1 MLQHT
6 ATCCNTLQHTAT
18 NQLPE
23 VGADPCKSSRST
35 SILPTNTLQ
44 HTATHCTSLH
54 LTAPHCNSLPLTAHN
69 AIYKSPEA
77 GTGPCTCSRSSSTL
91 PTDILQ
97 LYCNT
102 MQLTATHYNIL
113 QHTATHSKSLQ
124 DTATHCNT
132 SKHTNHPRQAQVL
145 AQARGELE
153 INNSHTATHCNTPQ
167 LIKTHCNALH
177 CNALRRIATHYNAL
191 QRTAMHCNA
200 LQHINR

>member
-91 PTDILQ
+91 PTDILHYTATQ
-97 LYCNT
+97 CNSLQHTITYCNT
-102 MQLTATHYNIL
+102 LQLTPNHCKTL
-113 QHTATHSKSLQ
+113 QHTATHQNIQITRGRHRSLHKLEVNLKS
-124 DTATHCNT
+124 TI
-132 SKHTNHPRQAQVL
+132 HT
-145 AQARGELE
+145 
-153 INNSHTATHCNTPQ
+153 
-167 LIKTHCNALH
+167 
-177 CNALRRIATHYNAL
+177 L
-191 QRTAMHCNA
+191 QRTATHRN
-200 LQHINR
+200 